1 MYLDGPIGLVHII
14 PFHIFHLF
22 PIQPFILSLSRNFR
36 LCINGYKSLVLFDV
50 WLKLKTLIFLL
61 EAVTAV
67 GILTTGNDVI
77 EFRSMPM
84 SKGETCCM
92 VTLCSCQW
100 AVLFVT

>member
-50 WLKLKTLIFLL
+50 WLKLKTLIFFI
-61 EAVTAV
+61 V
-67 GILTTGNDVI
+67 GGN
-77 EFRSMPM
+77 
-84 SKGETCCM
+84 
-92 VTLCSCQW
+92 SCRYFNH
-100 AVLFVT
+100 ARVMT